1 MNFNPQEEVMMMER
15 VLLKTIKFDLQIEH
29 PYGILIKY
37 LKYFKGKYLNRNILL
52 LRIFICGVVLSIYL
66 SEIDV
71 LNTHVSIKL
80 ELLMKSFILDVS
92 TVGLVSCDLLV
103 ISWEQWKSSC
113 LAKYPLFYTH

>member
-52 LRIFICGVVLSIYL
+52 LRIFIYGVQCCF
-66 SEIDV
+66 E
-71 LNTHVSIKL
+71 
-80 ELLMKSFILDVS
+80 
-92 TVGLVSCDLLV
+92 
-103 ISWEQWKSSC
+103 
-113 LAKYPLFYTH
+113 